1 MSHAEHSPDK
11 QDKYVNEVIFCQKN
25 AENNF
30 LHTKDYAGAK
40 LGMWLFL
47 FTEILLFGGLF
58 LLYAVYLKR
67 YPHEFAEGGKQ
78 LNWFMGAANTV
89 ILLTSSLFAAM
100 AVTAI
105 QRDERNR
112 AMGLIG
118 GTILCAAGFMVI
130 KYFEWSAKIGH
141 GIYPGSGH
149 LKAGPPGESVF
160 FSLYYLTT
168 GIHGLHV
175 LIGAA
180 LLGWIALK
188 VRSGAVTA
196 GDFILLENGA
206 LYWHLVDLIWIF
218 IFPLYYLVL

>member
-1 MSHAEHSPDK
+1 MSHAAH
-11 QDKYVNEVIFCQKN
+11 
-25 AENNF
+25 
-30 LHTKDYAGAK
+30 KDYGGAK

-47 FTEILLFGGLF
+47 FTELLLFGGLF
-58 LLYAVYLKR
+58 LLYGVYLKR
-67 YPHEFAEGGKQ
+67 YPQEFAEGGKQ
-78 LNWFMGAANTV
+78 LNWVIGTANTAL
-89 ILLTSSLFAAM
+89 LLTSSLFAAM
-100 AVTAI
+100 SVTAI

-112 AMGLIG
+112 AVGLIG

-149 LKAGPPGESVF
+149 LKAGAPGESVF
-160 FSLYYLTT
+160 FSLYYMTT

-175 LIGAA
+175 LIGGA
-180 LLGWIALK
+180 LLGWIATRVK
-188 VRSGAVTA
+188 AGSVNA
-196 GDFILLENGA
+196 GDFVLLENGA